1 MPSMSKSWTTTE
13 VATAMAKKLDPI
25 PPGEILQVEFLE
37 PLGISQAQLAR
48 DLDLPVNRIAGII
61 KSERAINADTALR
74 LAARFETSA
83 DMWLRL
89 QADYDLRLAR
99 QGNWPAIERKIK
111 KRAAA

>member
-1 MPSMSKSWTTTE
+1 
-13 VATAMAKKLDPI
+13 MAKKFDPI
-25 PPGEILQVEFLE
+25 PPGEILQEEFLE
-37 PLGISQAQLAR
+37 PFGITQAQLAR
-48 DLDLPVNRIAGII
+48 DLDLPVSRIAGII
-61 KSERAINADTALR
+61 KAERAISADVALR

-99 QGNWPAIERKIK
+99 QGNWPAIERKIR